1 MGRNGNIIGLR
12 SLVDSENQGND
23 GDGLRSFSE
32 GISSNGVGLCSFYD
46 SESSSIAPTQTLPAN
61 RAGKSAHLDRLRL
74 RGGEIW

>member
-32 GISSNGVGLCSFYD
+32 GIISNGVGMCSFFN
-46 SESSSIAPTQTLPAN
+46 SESSLIAPTQTLPAN
-61 RAGKSAHLDRLRL
+61 RAGKSACLDRLRL
-74 RGGEIW
+74 HEGGIW